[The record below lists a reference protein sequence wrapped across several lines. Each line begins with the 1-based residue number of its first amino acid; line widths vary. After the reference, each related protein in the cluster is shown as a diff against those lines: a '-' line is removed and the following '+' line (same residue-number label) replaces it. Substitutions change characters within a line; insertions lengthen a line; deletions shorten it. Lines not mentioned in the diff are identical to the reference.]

1 MWECKGRKD
10 GRGEWGGPDFMTVE
24 GPGFSLSGPATDR
37 SKESDSVKNV
47 FLNGFRDVSSMFH
60 IMMYNYMSKKFV

>member
-24 GPGFSLSGPATDR
+24 GPGFSLSGPGSMR
-37 SKESDSVKNV
+37 MSVRV
-47 FLNGFRDVSSMFH
+47 AVTVVAHSVLYILAISRIG
-60 IMMYNYMSKKFV
+60 

>member
-24 GPGFSLSGPATDR
+24 GPGFSLSGPGICIRPTLVYF
-37 SKESDSVKNV
+37 SVVDLVIDACELINKI
-47 FLNGFRDVSSMFH
+47 F
-60 IMMYNYMSKKFV
+60 